1 MRKIYHTIKVSIVR
15 GGVTQIHSERGPGQN
30 LNIRKFLKSPVVSK
44 QEQFVARQKQ
54 LR

>member
-1 MRKIYHTIKVSIVR
+1 MRKLYQTIKVSIVR

-30 LNIRKFLKSPVVSK
+30 LNIRKFLKCPAVSK
-44 QEQFVARQKQ
+44 QEQFVVKQIQ